1 MEKDSTLKKPK
12 RRAMISAKKTKT
24 NSPEHLPHPDLS
36 SKDILFT
43 NMKKKSLS
51 RKRIFTFHC
60 WKCGTLMHI
69 DLADKPETVKC
80 WQCGTNLTIPKE

>member
-1 MEKDSTLKKPK
+1 MNKDLVSEIPK

-24 NSPEHLPHPDLS
+24 TLPEQHIYPDS
-36 SKDILFT
+36 SRNEALFS
-43 NMKKKSLS
+43 NMKKKRLS

-69 DLADKPETVKC
+69 DLVDKPDSVKC
-80 WQCGTNLTIPKE
+80 WQCGTILTIPKE

>member
-1 MEKDSTLKKPK
+1 MSENSNLEMPK

-24 NSPEHLPHPDLS
+24 TSPEHPTLPDSS
-36 SKDILFT
+36 SKEALFS
-43 NMKKKSLS
+43 NMKQKRLG

-69 DLADKPETVKC
+69 DLADRPDTVKC
-80 WQCGTNLTIPKE
+80 WQCATILTIPKE

>member
-1 MEKDSTLKKPK
+1 MNKDLVSEIPK

-24 NSPEHLPHPDLS
+24 TLPEQHIYPDS
-36 SKDILFT
+36 SKKEVLFS
-43 NMKKKSLS
+43 NMKKKRLR

-69 DLADKPETVKC
+69 DLTDKPDTVKC
-80 WQCGTNLTIPKE
+80 WQCGTILTIPKE